1 MLSYYEENNQYSV
14 TVNSTEYFLP
24 CGIHPQFKLDSSGY
38 FISFIKDKKLVRI
51 PVSDKE
57 YSEMQNKY
65 LLQEY

>member
-24 CGIHPQFKLDSSGY
+24 CGIHPQFKIDSSGY

-57 YSEMQNKY
+57 YSEMQNIY
-65 LLQEY
+65 LLNL

>member
-14 TVNSTEYFLP
+14 TINSTEYFLP
-24 CGIHPQFKLDSSGY
+24 CGIHPQFKIDSSGY

>member
-24 CGIHPQFKLDSSGY
+24 CGIHPQFKIDSSGY

-51 PVSDKE
+51 PLSDKE
-57 YSEMQNKY
+57 YSEMQNTY
-65 LLQEY
+65 LLQE

>member
-1 MLSYYEENNQYSV
+1 MLSYYEENKQYSV

-24 CGIHPQFKLDSSGY
+24 CGIHPQFKIDSSGY

>member
-1 MLSYYEENNQYSV
+1 MLNYYEENNQYSV

-24 CGIHPQFKLDSSGY
+24 CGIHPQFKIDSSGY